1 MDLERS
7 ESGEQIEEKEGTKV
21 RKSAPPITERARTV
35 GREVRDRMPAL
46 TGLAHLPD
54 SIRRAIRNPQSELRN
69 REGLSPEAALNATYN
84 FRRGVLN
91 GVMFTMV
98 DGLIAPSLVLALFV
112 KRLGGDN
119 VLIGLLPALVAGGW
133 FLPQI
138 IVAGK
143 VQGKTHLLMWY
154 RRTGILRTIILA
166 ILAVTTVLLAS
177 QPVVLLVFFFLAY
190 AVYSFAAGISGI
202 PWIEIVG
209 KTVAPRRRGS
219 FFGLRNFWGGVL
231 ALHVSAPVGLVL
243 SEQFLGLTFPYNF
256 AVLFGVTTIV
266 VGLGVYFWSSMKE
279 PAATQVAPTTNLRK
293 LLRRGL
299 EAYRSDVDYR
309 SFIVARV
316 LLSLATVSDPFYVVY
331 AQGHL
336 GAPAGTV
343 GLYLAAL
350 SVSSLLS
357 NFIWSPLS
365 DRASNRTLMSLAVL
379 VTALVPMMAV
389 VISMFIGVWDNT
401 LLFTSFTLVF
411 VLSGLALGAARIV
424 SNNMLLTVA
433 PPAERATYIG
443 FLNLILGIVIFVPV
457 LGGVVVDILGY
468 LVIFVSSVALAG
480 LALLA
485 SLRMSTKKPFE

>member
-1 MDLERS
+1 MGTANSDDS
-7 ESGEQIEEKEGTKV
+7 EQIEEKEETKV
-21 RKSAPPITERARTV
+21 PQTTPPIRARARNV
-35 GREVRDRMPAL
+35 GREVRERMPAL

-69 REGLSPEAALNATYN
+69 REGLSPEAALNATHN

-98 DGLIAPSLVLALFV
+98 DGLIAPSLVLALFI
-112 KRLGGDN
+112 KHLGGDN

-138 IVAGK
+138 LVAGR
-143 VQGKTHLLMWY
+143 VQGKTHLMAWY
-154 RRTGILRTIILA
+154 RRTGILRTIVLA
-166 ILAVTTVLLAS
+166 ILAVATVLLAS
-177 QPVVLLVFFFLAY
+177 QPVLLLVFFFLGY
-190 AVYSFAAGISGI
+190 AVYSFSAGVSGI

-209 KTVAPRRRGS
+209 KSIAPRRRGS

-231 ALHVSAPVGLVL
+231 ALLVAAPVGLIL
-243 SEQFLGLTFPYNF
+243 SEQLFGLTFPYNF

-279 PAATQVAPTTNLRK
+279 PAAIEVAPSMSLRK
-293 LLRRGL
+293 LLKRGMD
-299 EAYRSDVDYR
+299 AYRSDVDYR

-331 AQGHL
+331 AQAHL

-350 SVSSLLS
+350 SISSLLS

-365 DRASNRTLMSLAVL
+365 DRASNRTLMTLTVI
-379 VTALVPMMAV
+379 VTALVPLMAV
-389 VISMFIGVWDNT
+389 LVSLFIGVWDNA
-401 LLFTSFTLVF
+401 LLYTSFTLVF
-411 VLSGLALGAARIV
+411 ILSGLALGAARIV

-443 FLNLILGIVIFVPV
+443 FLNAILGIVIFVPV
-457 LGGVVVDILGY
+457 LGGVVVDLLGY
-468 LVIFVSSVALAG
+468 LVIFVASVALAG
-480 LALLA
+480 LALVA
-485 SLRMSTKKPFE
+485 SLRMSTKLPNQ

>member
-1 MDLERS
+1 
-7 ESGEQIEEKEGTKV
+7 
-21 RKSAPPITERARTV
+21 
-35 GREVRDRMPAL
+35 
-46 TGLAHLPD
+46 
-54 SIRRAIRNPQSELRN
+54 
-69 REGLSPEAALNATYN
+69 
-84 FRRGVLN
+84 
-91 GVMFTMV
+91 
-98 DGLIAPSLVLALFV
+98 
-112 KRLGGDN
+112 
-119 VLIGLLPALVAGGW
+119 
-133 FLPQI
+133 
-138 IVAGK
+138 
-143 VQGKTHLLMWY
+143 
-154 RRTGILRTIILA
+154 
-166 ILAVTTVLLAS
+166 
-177 QPVVLLVFFFLAY
+177 
-190 AVYSFAAGISGI
+190 
-202 PWIEIVG
+202 
-209 KTVAPRRRGS
+209 
-219 FFGLRNFWGGVL
+219 
-231 ALHVSAPVGLVL
+231 
-243 SEQFLGLTFPYNF
+243 
-256 AVLFGVTTIV
+256 
-266 VGLGVYFWSSMKE
+266 MKE
-279 PAATQVAPTTNLRK
+279 PAATQVAPATNLRK

-401 LLFTSFTLVF
+401 LLFTSFTPVF

>member
-1 MDLERS
+1 
-7 ESGEQIEEKEGTKV
+7 
-21 RKSAPPITERARTV
+21 
-35 GREVRDRMPAL
+35 
-46 TGLAHLPD
+46 
-54 SIRRAIRNPQSELRN
+54 
-69 REGLSPEAALNATYN
+69 
-84 FRRGVLN
+84 
-91 GVMFTMV
+91 
-98 DGLIAPSLVLALFV
+98 V

-231 ALHVSAPVGLVL
+231 ALLVSAPVGLIL

-279 PAATQVAPTTNLRK
+279 PAATQVAPATNLRK